1 MSLKD
6 SLLAFVIVAIWG
18 FNFIV
23 IAWGLAHMPPLMMGA
38 GRFLFVGVIG
48 CLLVKRPNIKLRWL
62 ALYALTL
69 CFGQFAL
76 LFCAIAFGMPAGLAS
91 LVLQSQALFTIVLS
105 ALLLSEA
112 IKPAQLLAMLV
123 AGAGLTII
131 GLSEQ
136 ATQMTAIGFALT
148 IASAAL
154 WGSGNVINRK
164 INQAGYLANAHS
176 SSGSRAPSLRNNPG
190 LGLVVWSSW
199 FALIPF
205 AVASL
210 LFEGSEAIV
219 ASLAQF
225 NLTGFG
231 VLLYLSVCA
240 SMLGYS
246 LWSYLLTRYP
256 AGQVAPLTLAVPVVG
271 LLCAMVF
278 LNEQVTS
285 GQWLGIV
292 VVMFGLVINMKGER
306 LAQLFKLKV
315 SRNAKG

>member
-6 SLLAFVIVAIWG
+6 SLLALIIVAIWG

-23 IAWGLAHMPPLMMGA
+23 IAWGVEQMPPLMMGA

-48 CLLVKRPNIKLRWL
+48 CLLVKRPNIPWRWL

-91 LVLQSQALFTIVLS
+91 LVLQSQALFTIILSVLI
-105 ALLLSEA
+105 LHEA
-112 IKPAQLLAMLV
+112 IKPAQLVAMVV
-123 AGAGLTII
+123 AGLGLVII
-131 GLSEQ
+131 GNSEQ
-136 ATQMTAIGFALT
+136 ATEMTAIGFALT
-148 IASAAL
+148 IASAVL

-164 INQAGYLANAHS
+164 INQKGYLAGNS
-176 SSGSRAPSLRNNPG
+176 SVG

-199 FALIPF
+199 FAFIPF
-205 AVASL
+205 TIASFVFEGQEAILASL
-210 LFEGSEAIV
+210 QS
-219 ASLAQF
+219 F
-225 NLTGFG
+225 NLIGLG

-246 LWSYLLTRYP
+246 LWSYLLAHYP

-285 GQWLGIV
+285 GQWLGIF
-292 VVMFGLVINMKGER
+292 VVMLGLVINMKGEW
-306 LAQLFKLKV
+306 LAQTLKHKIG
-315 SRNAKG
+315 SRVKG